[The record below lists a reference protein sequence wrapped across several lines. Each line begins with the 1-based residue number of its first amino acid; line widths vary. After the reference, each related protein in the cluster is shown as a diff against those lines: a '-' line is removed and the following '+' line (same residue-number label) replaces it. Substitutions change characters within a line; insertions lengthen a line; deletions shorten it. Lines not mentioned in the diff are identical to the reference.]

1 MIDFDFLSQEEND
14 KRVQICGDVFLVDG
28 VWVDALGR
36 EVPCPVLLHNAGR
49 VLVVF
54 FNLYPS
60 GICGIC
66 CKPETMP
73 ALSIAMLAI

>member
-36 EVPCPVLLHNAGR
+36 EVPCAA
-49 VLVVF
+49 
-54 FNLYPS
+54 S
-60 GICGIC
+60 
-66 CKPETMP
+66 
-73 ALSIAMLAI
+73 